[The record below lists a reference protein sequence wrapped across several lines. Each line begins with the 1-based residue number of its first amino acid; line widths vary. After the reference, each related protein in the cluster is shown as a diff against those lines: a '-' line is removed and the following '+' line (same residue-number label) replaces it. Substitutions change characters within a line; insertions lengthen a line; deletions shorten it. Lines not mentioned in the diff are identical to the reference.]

1 MIIMKYL
8 IRAKVEVD
16 GNVEKSDIIG
26 AIFGQTEGMFG
37 PDFDLRDLQDKGR
50 IGRIIVD
57 IKRQGNKTVGEVLVP
72 SNLDKAETALVAAML
87 EFVDKVGP
95 FNAKIRITDIIDVRY
110 ERIKKIKERA
120 KEILQRWLKE
130 RTIDVKEII
139 NEIEEAVRI
148 AHMIYYGPERLPA
161 GPDVDKSDTLII
173 VEGRA
178 DVLNLLRYGYKNV
191 IAVEGAKGEIPETI
205 VKLSKGKKNVIAF
218 VDGDRAGDMIVRELI
233 RVAKVDYVAK
243 APPGREVEELT
254 GKEIAKALK
263 NAVPL
268 KTYLQ
273 QIQEV
278 SKPEA
283 KPIPE
288 VEAAEVTGAIQIP
301 PHVIDDVKKLRGTL
315 EAIVYN
321 NEWKPID
328 KLPVKDIVDY
338 LISSGEEKKKVYAI
352 VMDGIITQRV
362 VDAASVR
369 GVKLIIG
376 ARTGIISKMPTE
388 VTLLTYDDILH

>member
-1 MIIMKYL
+1 MKYL
-8 IRAKVEVD
+8 IRARIEVE
-16 GNVEKSDIIG
+16 GSVEKSDIIG
-26 AIFGQTEGMFG
+26 AIFGQTEGLFG

-57 IKRQGNKTVGEVLVP
+57 IKRHGNKTVGEVLVP

-95 FNAKIRITDIIDVRY
+95 FNAKIKIVDIIDVRY
-110 ERIKKIKERA
+110 ERIRKIKERA

-139 NEIEEAVRI
+139 NEIEEAVRV
-148 AHMIYYGPERLPA
+148 ASMIYYGPERLPA
-161 GPDVDKSDTLII
+161 GPDVDKSDTIII

-191 IAVEGAKGEIPETI
+191 IAIEGAKGEIPETV
-205 VKLSKGKKNVIAF
+205 VKLSRSKKNVIAF
-218 VDGDRAGDMIVRELI
+218 VDGDRAGDMILKELI
-233 RVAKVDYVAK
+233 RVAKIDYVAK
-243 APPGREVEELT
+243 APQGREVEELT

-263 NAVPL
+263 SAVPV

-273 QIQEV
+273 QLEAARA
-278 SKPEA
+278 EA
-283 KPIPE
+283 KAAPAPE
-288 VEAAEVTGAIQIP
+288 VEAAEVGAIQIP
-301 PHVIDDVKKLRGTL
+301 QHVVENIKELRGTL
-315 EAIVYN
+315 EAILYN
-321 NEWKPID
+321 NEWKSVG
-328 KLPVKDIVDY
+328 KVPVKDIVEY
-338 LISSGEEKKKVYAI
+338 LIRSEGKDIYAI

-376 ARTGIISKMPTE
+376 ARTGVISKMPSE
-388 VTLLTYDDILH
+388 LTLLTYDDVLH

>member
-1 MIIMKYL
+1 MKYL
-8 IRAKVEVD
+8 IRARIEVE
-16 GNVEKSDIIG
+16 GSVEKSDIIG
-26 AIFGQTEGMFG
+26 AIFGQTEGLFG

-57 IKRQGNKTVGEVLVP
+57 IKRHGNRTVGEVLVP

-95 FNAKIRITDIIDVRY
+95 FNAKIKIVDIIDVRY
-110 ERIKKIKERA
+110 ERIRKIKERA

-148 AHMIYYGPERLPA
+148 ANMIYYGPERLPA

-178 DVLNLLRYGYKNV
+178 DVLNLLRYGYRNV
-191 IAVEGAKGEIPETI
+191 IAIEGAKGEIPETI
-205 VKLSKGKKNVIAF
+205 IKLSKSKKNVIAF
-218 VDGDRAGDMIVRELI
+218 VDGDRAGDMILKELI
-233 RVAKVDYVAK
+233 RVAKIDYIAK
-243 APPGREVEELT
+243 APQGREVEELT
-254 GKEIAKALK
+254 SKEIAKALK
-263 NAVPL
+263 SAVPV

-273 QIQEV
+273 QLEAA
-278 SKPEA
+278 KAEA
-283 KPIPE
+283 KAAPTPE
-288 VEAAEVTGAIQIP
+288 VEAAEVGAIQIP
-301 PHVIDDVKKLRGTL
+301 QHVVENIKELRGTL
-315 EAIVYN
+315 EAILYN
-321 NEWKPID
+321 NEWKPVD
-328 KLPVKDIVDY
+328 KVPVKDIVEY
-338 LISSGEEKKKVYAI
+338 LIRSEGKNIYAI

-376 ARTGIISKMPTE
+376 ARTGVISKMPSE
-388 VTLLTYDDILH
+388 LTLLTYDDVLH

>member
-1 MIIMKYL
+1 MKYL
-8 IRAKVEVD
+8 IRARIEVE
-16 GNVEKSDIIG
+16 GSVEKSDIIG
-26 AIFGQTEGMFG
+26 AIFGQTEGLFG

-57 IKRQGNKTVGEVLVP
+57 IKRHGNRTVGEVLVP

-95 FNAKIRITDIIDVRY
+95 FNAKIKIVDIIDVRY
-110 ERIKKIKERA
+110 ERIRRIKERA

-148 AHMIYYGPERLPA
+148 ASMIYYGPERLPA

-178 DVLNLLRYGYKNV
+178 DVLNLLRYGYRNV
-191 IAVEGAKGEIPETI
+191 IAIEGAKGEIPETI
-205 VKLSKGKKNVIAF
+205 IKLSKSKKNVIAF
-218 VDGDRAGDMIVRELI
+218 VDGDRAGDMILKELI
-233 RVAKVDYVAK
+233 RVAKIDYVAK
-243 APPGREVEELT
+243 APQGREVEELT

-263 NAVPL
+263 SAVPV

-273 QIQEV
+273 QLEAA
-278 SKPEA
+278 KAEA
-283 KPIPE
+283 KAAPTPE
-288 VEAAEVTGAIQIP
+288 VEAAEVGAIQIP
-301 PHVIDDVKKLRGTL
+301 QHVVENIKELRGTL
-315 EAIVYN
+315 EAILYN
-321 NEWKPID
+321 NEWKPVD
-328 KLPVKDIVDY
+328 KVPVKDIVEY
-338 LISSGEEKKKVYAI
+338 LIRSEGKNIYAI

-376 ARTGIISKMPTE
+376 ARTGVISKMPSE
-388 VTLLTYDDILH
+388 LTLLTYDDVLH